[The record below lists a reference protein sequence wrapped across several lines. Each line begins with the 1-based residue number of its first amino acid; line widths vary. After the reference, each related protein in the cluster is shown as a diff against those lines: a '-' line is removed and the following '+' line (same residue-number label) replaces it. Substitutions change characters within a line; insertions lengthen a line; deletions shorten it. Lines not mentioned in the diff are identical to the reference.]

1 MQVILNHQQIQQK
14 ITRLGHELLEN
25 CFEEEEIFIGGI
37 QGNGFELAKTLA
49 NIIAQNSDISVNHF
63 EIKINKIE
71 PWKEQVNLT
80 IDEEKLKKG
89 FIILVDD
96 VINSGKTM
104 QYALVKFLERPTKT
118 IRTIVLVD
126 RKHRRY
132 PVKADI
138 VGLSLSTTLKDRVE
152 VVLGAKDSKAFLA

>member
-25 CFEEEEIFIGGI
+25 CFEENKIFIGGI
-37 QGNGFELAKTLA
+37 QGNGFELAKKIA
-49 NIIAQNSDISVNHF
+49 AIISRNSDISVNQF
-63 EIKINKIE
+63 EIKINKTE
-71 PWKEQVNLT
+71 PWKEEVSLN
-80 IDEEKLKKG
+80 IDEDKLKKG

-118 IRTIVLVD
+118 IRTVVLVD

-152 VVLGAKDSKAFLA
+152 VVLGTTDSKAFLA

>member
-25 CFEEEEIFIGGI
+25 CFEENKIFIGGI
-37 QGNGFELAKTLA
+37 QGNGFELAKKIA
-49 NIIAQNSDISVNHF
+49 AIISRNSDISVNKF
-63 EIKINKIE
+63 EIKINKTE
-71 PWKEQVNLT
+71 PWKEEVSLS
-80 IDEEKLKKG
+80 IDEDKLKKG

-104 QYALVKFLERPTKT
+104 QYALVKILERPSKT
-118 IRTIVLVD
+118 IRTVVLVD

-152 VVLGAKDSKAFLA
+152 VVLGTSDSKAFLA

>member
-1 MQVILNHQQIQQK
+1 MQIILNHKQIHQK

-25 CFEEEEIFIGGI
+25 CFEETQVFIGGI
-37 QGNGFELAKTLA
+37 HGNGFEMAKML
-49 NIIAQNSDISVNHF
+49 SDIIKNNSEIQVHCF
-63 EIKINKIE
+63 EIKINKSE
-71 PWKEQVNLT
+71 PWSEQIEVS
-80 IDEEKLKKG
+80 IDENKFKKG
-89 FIILVDD
+89 FLILVDD

-118 IRTIVLVD
+118 IRTVVLVD

-138 VGLSLSTTLKDRVE
+138 VGMSLSTTLKDRVE
-152 VVLGAKDSKAFLA
+152 VDLNMNDSKAFLV

>member
-1 MQVILNHQQIQQK
+1 MQVILNHQQVQQK

-37 QGNGFELAKTLA
+37 QGNGFELARTLA
-49 NIIAQNSDISVNHF
+49 NIISQNSDILVNDF

-80 IDEEKLKKG
+80 IDEDKLKKG

-104 QYALVKFLERPTKT
+104 QYALVKLLERPTKT
-118 IRTIVLVD
+118 IRTVVLLD

-152 VVLGAKDSKAFLA
+152 VVLGARDSKAFLA

>member
-1 MQVILNHQQIQQK
+1 MQIILNHQQIHQK

-25 CFEEEEIFIGGI
+25 CFEEKEVFIGGI
-37 QGNGFELAKTLA
+37 QGNGVDLAKILA
-49 NIIAQNSDISVNHF
+49 GIIAQNSNISVNFF
-63 EIKINKIE
+63 EIGINKAE
-71 PWKEQVNLT
+71 PWKEEIT
-80 IDEEKLKKG
+80 IGIDENKLKKG

-118 IRTIVLVD
+118 IRTVVLVD

-152 VVLGAKDSKAFLA
+152 VVLNPKDSKAYLV

>member
-25 CFEEEEIFIGGI
+25 CFEENKIFIGGI
-37 QGNGFELAKTLA
+37 QGNGFELAKKIA
-49 NIIAQNSDISVNHF
+49 AIISRNSDISVNQF
-63 EIKINKIE
+63 EIKINKTE
-71 PWKEQVNLT
+71 PWKEEVSLS
-80 IDEEKLKKG
+80 IDEDKLKKG

-104 QYALVKFLERPTKT
+104 QYALVKILEQPTKT
-118 IRTIVLVD
+118 IRTVVLVD

-152 VVLGAKDSKAFLA
+152 VVLGTSDSKAFLA

>member
-1 MQVILNHQQIQQK
+1 MQVILNHQQVQQK

-37 QGNGFELAKTLA
+37 QGNGFELARTLA
-49 NIIAQNSDISVNHF
+49 NIISQNSDILVNDF

-80 IDEEKLKKG
+80 IDEDNLKKG

-104 QYALVKFLERPTKT
+104 QYALVKLLERPTKT
-118 IRTIVLVD
+118 IRTVVLVD

-152 VVLGAKDSKAFLA
+152 VVLGARDSKAFLA

>member
-1 MQVILNHQQIQQK
+1 MQVILNHQQIHQK

-25 CFEEEEIFIGGI
+25 CFEEKELFIAGI
-37 QGNGFELAKTLA
+37 QGNGFALAKMLA
-49 NIIAQNSDISVNHF
+49 DIIKENSDISVNHF
-63 EIKINKIE
+63 EISINKSE
-71 PWKEQVNLT
+71 PWKDEINLD
-80 IDEEKLKKG
+80 IDENKLKKG

-104 QYALVKFLERPTKT
+104 QYALVKFLEHPTKR
-118 IRTIVLVD
+118 IRTVVLVD

-152 VVLGAKDSKAFLA
+152 VVFNSKASKAYLI

>member
-1 MQVILNHQQIQQK
+1 MQVILNHQQVQQK

-37 QGNGFELAKTLA
+37 QGNGFELARTLA
-49 NIIAQNSDISVNHF
+49 NIIFQNSDILVNDF

-80 IDEEKLKKG
+80 IDEDKLKKG

-104 QYALVKFLERPTKT
+104 QYALVKLLERPTKT
-118 IRTIVLVD
+118 IRTVVLVD

-152 VVLGAKDSKAFLA
+152 VVLGARDSKAFLA

>member
-1 MQVILNHQQIQQK
+1 MQVILNHQQVQQK

-37 QGNGFELAKTLA
+37 QGNGFELARTLA
-49 NIIAQNSDISVNHF
+49 NIISQNSDILVNDF

-80 IDEEKLKKG
+80 IDEDKLKKG

-104 QYALVKFLERPTKT
+104 QYALVKLLERPTKT
-118 IRTIVLVD
+118 IRTVVLVD

-152 VVLGAKDSKAFLA
+152 VVLGARDSKAFLA

>member
-25 CFEEEEIFIGGI
+25 CFEENKIYIGGI
-37 QGNGFELAKTLA
+37 QGNGFELAKKIA
-49 NIIAQNSDISVNHF
+49 AIISKNSDISVNQF
-63 EIKINKIE
+63 EIKINKTE
-71 PWKEQVNLT
+71 PWKEEVSLN
-80 IDEEKLKKG
+80 IDEDKLKKG

-104 QYALVKFLERPTKT
+104 QYALVKILERPSKT
-118 IRTIVLVD
+118 IRTVVLVD

-152 VVLGAKDSKAFLA
+152 VVLGTSDSKAFLA

>member
-1 MQVILNHQQIQQK
+1 MQVILNHQQIHQK

-25 CFEEEEIFIGGI
+25 CFEETQIFIGGI
-37 QGNGFELAKTLA
+37 HGNGFEMATML
-49 NIIAQNSDISVNHF
+49 SDIITENSEIQVHCF
-63 EIKINKIE
+63 EIKINKSE
-71 PWKEQVNLT
+71 PWSEEIEVN
-80 IDEEKLKKG
+80 IDETKFKKG
-89 FIILVDD
+89 FLILVDD

-118 IRTIVLVD
+118 IRTVVLVD

-138 VGLSLSTTLKDRVE
+138 VGMSLSTTLKDRVE
-152 VVLGAKDSKAFLA
+152 VDLNINDSKAFLV

>member
-1 MQVILNHQQIQQK
+1 MQVILNHQQVQQK

-37 QGNGFELAKTLA
+37 QGNGFELARTLA
-49 NIIAQNSDISVNHF
+49 NIISQNSDILVNDF

-80 IDEEKLKKG
+80 IHEDKLKKG

-104 QYALVKFLERPTKT
+104 QYALVKLLERPTKT
-118 IRTIVLVD
+118 IRTVVLVD

-152 VVLGAKDSKAFLA
+152 VVLGARDSKAFLA

>member
-1 MQVILNHQQIQQK
+1 M
-14 ITRLGHELLEN
+14 
-25 CFEEEEIFIGGI
+25 
-37 QGNGFELAKTLA
+37 
-49 NIIAQNSDISVNHF
+49 NHF
-63 EIKINKIE
+63 EIKINKTE
-71 PWKEQVNLT
+71 PWKEEVNLS
-80 IDEEKLKKG
+80 IDEDKLKKG

-104 QYALVKFLERPTKT
+104 QYALVKLLERPTKT
-118 IRTIVLVD
+118 IRTVVLVD

-152 VVLGAKDSKAFLA
+152 VVLGIKDSKAFLI

>member
-37 QGNGFELAKTLA
+37 QGNGFVLAKTLA

-71 PWKEQVNLT
+71 PWKEKVNLT

-118 IRTIVLVD
+118 IRTVVLVD

-152 VVLGAKDSKAFLA
+152 VVLGARNSKAFLA

>member
-1 MQVILNHQQIQQK
+1 MQVILNHQQIHQK

-25 CFEEEEIFIGGI
+25 CFEEKVVFIGGI
-37 QGNGFELAKTLA
+37 QGNGYRLSKMLAD
-49 NIIAQNSDISVNHF
+49 IIAKNSDLSVHCF
-63 EIKINKIE
+63 EIGINKLE
-71 PWKEQVNLT
+71 PWKNEIT
-80 IDEEKLKKG
+80 IDIEEAKLKKG

-118 IRTIVLVD
+118 IKTAVLVD

-132 PVKADI
+132 PVKADF
-138 VGLSLSTTLKDRVE
+138 VGMSLSTTLKDRVDID
-152 VVLGAKDSKAFLA
+152 LNPKDSKAFLV

>member
-1 MQVILNHQQIQQK
+1 MQVILNHQQIHQK

-25 CFEEEEIFIGGI
+25 CFEEKELFIAGI
-37 QGNGFELAKTLA
+37 QGNGFELAKMLA
-49 NIIAQNSDISVNHF
+49 EIIKKNSDTSVNHF
-63 EIKINKIE
+63 EISINKSE
-71 PWKEQVNLT
+71 PWKGEINLD
-80 IDEEKLKKG
+80 IDENKLKKG

-104 QYALVKFLERPTKT
+104 QYALVKFLERPTKK
-118 IRTIVLVD
+118 IRTVVLVD

-152 VVLGAKDSKAFLA
+152 VVFNSKASKAYLI

>member
-25 CFEEEEIFIGGI
+25 CFEEQEIFIGGI

-71 PWKEQVNLT
+71 PWKEKVNLT

-118 IRTIVLVD
+118 IRTVVLVD

-152 VVLGAKDSKAFLA
+152 VVLGARDSKAFLA

>member
-25 CFEEEEIFIGGI
+25 CFEENKIFIGGI
-37 QGNGFELAKTLA
+37 QGNGFELAKKIA
-49 NIIAQNSDISVNHF
+49 AIISRNSDISVNQF
-63 EIKINKIE
+63 EIKINKTE
-71 PWKEQVNLT
+71 PWKEEVSLN
-80 IDEEKLKKG
+80 IDEDKLKKG

-104 QYALVKFLERPTKT
+104 QYALVKILERPTKT
-118 IRTIVLVD
+118 IRTVVLVD

-152 VVLGAKDSKAFLA
+152 VVLGTSDSKAFLA

>member
-25 CFEEEEIFIGGI
+25 CFEENKIFIGGI
-37 QGNGFELAKTLA
+37 QGNGFELAKKIA
-49 NIIAQNSDISVNHF
+49 AIISKNSDISVNQF
-63 EIKINKIE
+63 EIKINKTE
-71 PWKEQVNLT
+71 PWKEEVSLS
-80 IDEEKLKKG
+80 IDEDKLKKG

-104 QYALVKFLERPTKT
+104 QYALVKILERPTKT
-118 IRTIVLVD
+118 IRTVVLVD

-152 VVLGAKDSKAFLA
+152 VVLGTTDSKAFLA

>member
-25 CFEEEEIFIGGI
+25 CFEENEIFIGGI
-37 QGNGFELAKTLA
+37 QGNGFELAKK
-49 NIIAQNSDISVNHF
+49 IAAILSINSDISVNHF
-63 EIKINKIE
+63 EIKINKTE
-71 PWKEQVNLT
+71 PWKEEIILS
-80 IDEEKLKKG
+80 IDEDKLKKG

-104 QYALVKFLERPTKT
+104 QYALVKLLERPTKT
-118 IRTIVLVD
+118 IRTVVLVD

-152 VVLGAKDSKAFLA
+152 VVLDIKDSKAFLA

>member
-1 MQVILNHQQIQQK
+1 MQIILNHQQIQQK

-25 CFEEEEIFIGGI
+25 CFEENEIFIGGI
-37 QGNGFELAKTLA
+37 QGNGFKLAKKIA
-49 NIIAQNSDISVNHF
+49 AIISQNSEISVNSF
-63 EIKINKIE
+63 EIKINKAE
-71 PWKEQVNLT
+71 PWKEEVTLT
-80 IDEEKLKKG
+80 IDENKLKKG
-89 FIILVDD
+89 FLILVDD

-104 QYALVKFLERPTKT
+104 QYALVKLLERPTKT
-118 IRTIVLVD
+118 IRTVVLVD

-152 VVLGAKDSKAFLA
+152 VVLGERDSKAFLA

>member
-71 PWKEQVNLT
+71 PWKEKVNLT

-104 QYALVKFLERPTKT
+104 QYALVKLLERPTKT
-118 IRTIVLVD
+118 IRTVVLVD

-152 VVLGAKDSKAFLA
+152 VVLGARDSKAFLA

>member
-1 MQVILNHQQIQQK
+1 M
-14 ITRLGHELLEN
+14 
-25 CFEEEEIFIGGI
+25 
-37 QGNGFELAKTLA
+37 
-49 NIIAQNSDISVNHF
+49 D
-63 EIKINKIE
+63 
-71 PWKEQVNLT
+71 
-80 IDEEKLKKG
+80 IDEKKLKKS

-104 QYALVKFLERPTKT
+104 QYALVKFLEHPTKT
-118 IRTIVLVD
+118 IRTAVLVD

-152 VVLGAKDSKAFLA
+152 VVLKPKDSKAYLI

>member
-25 CFEEEEIFIGGI
+25 CFEENKIFIGGI
-37 QGNGFELAKTLA
+37 QGNGFELAKKIA
-49 NIIAQNSDISVNHF
+49 AIISRNSDISVNQF
-63 EIKINKIE
+63 EIKINKTE
-71 PWKEQVNLT
+71 PWKEEVSLN
-80 IDEEKLKKG
+80 IDEDKLKKG

-104 QYALVKFLERPTKT
+104 QYALVKILERPSKT
-118 IRTIVLVD
+118 IRTVVLVD

-152 VVLGAKDSKAFLA
+152 VVLGTTDSKAFLA

>member
-1 MQVILNHQQIQQK
+1 MFMRN
-14 ITRLGHELLEN
+14 ITLFLFWWSLFFFISTSSADN
-25 CFEEEEIFIGGI
+25 EI
-37 QGNGFELAKTLA
+37 
-49 NIIAQNSDISVNHF
+49 
-63 EIKINKIE
+63 
-71 PWKEQVNLT
+71 NLD
-80 IDEEKLKKG
+80 IDENKLKKG

-118 IRTIVLVD
+118 IRTVVLVD

-152 VVLGAKDSKAFLA
+152 VVFNSKASKAYLI

>member
-1 MQVILNHQQIQQK
+1 MQVILNHQQVQQK

-25 CFEEEEIFIGGI
+25 CFEEKEIFIGGI
-37 QGNGFELAKTLA
+37 QGNGFELARTLA
-49 NIIAQNSDISVNHF
+49 NIISQNSDILVNDF

-80 IDEEKLKKG
+80 IDEDKLKKG

-104 QYALVKFLERPTKT
+104 QYALVKLLERPTKT
-118 IRTIVLVD
+118 IRTVVLVD

-152 VVLGAKDSKAFLA
+152 VVLGARDSKAFLA

>member
-25 CFEEEEIFIGGI
+25 CFEENKIFIGGI
-37 QGNGFELAKTLA
+37 QGNGFELAKKIA
-49 NIIAQNSDISVNHF
+49 AIISRNSDISVNKF
-63 EIKINKIE
+63 EIKINKTE
-71 PWKEQVNLT
+71 PWKEEVSLS
-80 IDEEKLKKG
+80 IDEDKLKKG

-104 QYALVKFLERPTKT
+104 QYALVKILERPTKT
-118 IRTIVLVD
+118 IRTVVLVD

-152 VVLGAKDSKAFLA
+152 VVLGTSDSKAFLA